1 MTRAKEWRRSTFA
14 QTAPE
19 TFDSVELTELVA
31 GETVL
36 RSIMS
41 FNANHVEASS
51 VGSPASSAIIK
62 VGLILWTPHT
72 APINLPTPVSQ
83 PNADWFSM
91 ATLPWQTVLA
101 ESTNIVWNCNA
112 HMPAEGINSQG
123 QRKVPAGPDMS
134 VYISWESLFAV
145 DTFSTFTFT
154 PVGGVDLLI
163 EEP

>member
-1 MTRAKEWRRSTFA
+1 MVRALEWRRSTFA
-14 QTAPE
+14 QTAAE
-19 TFDSVELTELVA
+19 TFDSVELTQLVA
-31 GETVL
+31 GETVR

-41 FNANHVEASS
+41 FNANFVAASS

-62 VGLILWTPHT
+62 CGLILWTPHT
-72 APINLPTPVSQ
+72 PPNNLPTPVSQ

-91 ATLPWQTVLA
+91 CTMPWQTVLA

-112 HMPAEGINSQG
+112 HMPTEGINSQG
-123 QRKVPAGPDMS
+123 QRKVPPGPDMS

-145 DTFSTFTFT
+145 DTFSTFKFT